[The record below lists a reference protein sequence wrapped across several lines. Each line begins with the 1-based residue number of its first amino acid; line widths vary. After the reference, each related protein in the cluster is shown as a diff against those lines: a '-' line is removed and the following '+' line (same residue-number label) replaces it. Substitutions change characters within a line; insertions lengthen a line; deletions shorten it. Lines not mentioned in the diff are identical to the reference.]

1 MRAMHLLKA
10 VLFSGLLAVSN
21 LVGDE
26 AIAQKEGLA
35 QKRVALVIGNS
46 NYINVRALA
55 NPENDA
61 SAMAA
66 LFREAKFDVVDASN
80 NLGGLE
86 MRRLFRDFAEKSRG
100 ADIAV
105 VYYAG
110 HGIEIDSINYLLPVD
125 TTLKRDIDVED
136 EAISLDRIVRM
147 LEPAKRLRLI
157 ILDACRDN
165 PFVKTVRRTSE
176 TRSIGR
182 GLVRIE
188 PPSSDTLIPYAAKE
202 RTTASD
208 GDGKHSPFTTALL
221 KNLTVPGLDL
231 RIALGRV
238 RDDVVEMTHNRQ
250 EPFVYGSLGGST
262 VSLVPE
268 PVKAAAAPAPDQNA
282 DARRDYEFASQV
294 GTKEAWDSFL
304 ALHGTGF
311 YADLARGQ
319 RAKLNA
325 STAAV
330 AARTAPAAP
339 DAPPPA
345 SLPAP
350 KPPAAVVAS
359 VAPPPETAKPAAD
372 SSETARLMHA
382 ELQRLG
388 CYSRGLNASW
398 GPDSRRAM
406 ELFNKSAGANLD
418 TKVATLDTL
427 NVLRAKPTRVC
438 PLECKQGYR
447 SENEACVKIACR
459 SGFVANEKGDCERER
474 QPKAKTASRP
484 DAREAKPAGARR
496 QAGEAPPAQIV
507 CGINGCLNVKKGCRS
522 QMVGAGRGEVAV
534 VTCDK

>member
-188 PPSSDTLIPYAAKE
+188 PPSSDTLIAYAAKE

-221 KNLTVPGLDL
+221 KNLTVPRLDL

-268 PVKAAAAPAPDQNA
+268 PAKAVATPAAITNSPPRSAPRRPGTRSSRSMARASTPISPAANAPSSTRA
-282 DARRDYEFASQV
+282 PPRWRRARR
-294 GTKEAWDSFL
+294 
-304 ALHGTGF
+304 
-311 YADLARGQ
+311 R
-319 RAKLNA
+319 
-325 STAAV
+325 
-330 AARTAPAAP
+330 P
-339 DAPPPA
+339 
-345 SLPAP
+345 
-350 KPPAAVVAS
+350 
-359 VAPPPETAKPAAD
+359 
-372 SSETARLMHA
+372 
-382 ELQRLG
+382 
-388 CYSRGLNASW
+388 
-398 GPDSRRAM
+398 RRM
-406 ELFNKSAGANLD
+406 RRR
-418 TKVATLDTL
+418 
-427 NVLRAKPTRVC
+427 LRAC
-438 PLECKQGYR
+438 PR
-447 SENEACVKIACR
+447 PNR
-459 SGFVANEKGDCERER
+459 R
-474 QPKAKTASRP
+474 QPSWHQWRRRRRP
-484 DAREAKPAGARR
+484 QSPRPIPQR
-496 QAGEAPPAQIV
+496 Q
-507 CGINGCLNVKKGCRS
+507 R
-522 QMVGAGRGEVAV
+522 
-534 VTCDK
+534 D